1 MWQDNIGVWR
11 IHLRNDISA
20 KYTRAD
26 LINFCKDENLIG
38 VGWQNITT
46 KKDSEASIKEQSV
59 TDKGEYDM
67 AGFKA
72 VNTMRK
78 MKVNDL
84 IWTRWDGVYYL
95 CRITSEWT
103 KRKPKQKHSD
113 IENFIRKNRTLLPTI
128 TQKWIELSTFSQLE
142 A

>member
-46 KKDSEASIKEQSV
+46 KKI
-59 TDKGEYDM
+59 
-67 AGFKA
+67 
-72 VNTMRK
+72 
-78 MKVNDL
+78 
-84 IWTRWDGVYYL
+84 
-95 CRITSEWT
+95 
-103 KRKPKQKHSD
+103 PKHPLKSS
-113 IENFIRKNRTLLPTI
+113 LLPI
-128 TQKWIELSTFSQLE
+128 MASMIWQDLKPSIPCEK
-142 A
+142 